1 MFAGIDV
8 SKTQLDWATEQ
19 GAEAPVANDAP
30 GITALVAAC
39 QARGVTLVVV
49 EATGVYHTPVATALA
64 AAGVPVAVVNP
75 RQVRDFAR
83 STGQLAKTDR
93 LDAAVLVRFAAAVR
107 PDARPLPDDA
117 TQTLAALVERR
128 QQLVAMRVQEQNR
141 RGVAPRA
148 VRAGIDQHL
157 RWLEAAITAA
167 DKDLD
172 QWLQTSPCWRAHEDL
187 LRSIPGVGPQLART
201 LLAHVPELGTLTRRE
216 VASLVGVAPHA
227 RESGTWRGPR
237 SCWGGRARV
246 RAVLYMAA
254 VTASRCNPV
263 LRAVYQR
270 LLAAGKATKV
280 ALVAV
285 MRRLLVLCNHLLKTG
300 QRWQAPPATA

>member
-8 SKTQLDWATEQ
+8 SKAQLDWATPQ
-19 GAEAPVANDAP
+19 GAEPPVANDAA
-30 GITALVAAC
+30 GIAALVAAC

-93 LDAAVLVRFAAAVR
+93 LDAAVLVRFAAAVQ
-107 PDARPLPDDA
+107 PEARPLPDDA

-141 RGVAPRA
+141 RSVAPRA

-157 RWLEAAITAA
+157 RWLEAAIAAA

-246 RAVLYMAA
+246 RAVLYMAT
-254 VTASRCNPV
+254 VTAVRCNAAI
-263 LRAVYQR
+263 RAVYAR
-270 LLAAGKATKV
+270 LVAAGKPKKV
-280 ALVAV
+280 ALVAC